1 MSAATRDNFEKG
13 LINIIRHVTFLNK
26 IDIFQRKVKEDI
38 SKIGKLTNNFVSADK
53 SRNVTQINM
62 TKTCRKIENMRLI
75 SNPKN
80 PPKFNQN
87 VCVKCLPKSKAFIRL
102 KGATNNTK
110 SELGKISKTMIDDI
124 NSELKKNF
132 GLKLM
137 EKYKINN

>member
-1 MSAATRDNFEKG
+1 MSAATQDNFEKG
-13 LINIIRHVTFLNK
+13 LINIIRHITFLNL
-26 IDIFQRKVKEDI
+26 DIFQRKEDI

-53 SRNVTQINM
+53 SRNITQINM
-62 TKTCRKIENMRLI
+62 TKTCGKIENMRLI

-80 PPKFNQN
+80 PPKFNQD

-124 NSELKKNF
+124 NSELKK
-132 GLKLM
+132 KLWV
-137 EKYKINN
+137 KIDGEIQN

>member
-1 MSAATRDNFEKG
+1 MSAATQDNFEKG
-13 LINIIRHVTFLNK
+13 LINIIRHITFLNNL
-26 IDIFQRKVKEDI
+26 DIFQRKEDI

-53 SRNVTQINM
+53 SRNITQINM

-80 PPKFNQN
+80 PPKFNQD

-124 NSELKKNF
+124 NSELKK
-132 GLKLM
+132 KLWV
-137 EKYKINN
+137 KIDGEIQN

>member
-1 MSAATRDNFEKG
+1 MSAATQDNFEKG
-13 LINIIRHVTFLNK
+13 LINIIRHITFLNNL
-26 IDIFQRKVKEDI
+26 DIFQRKEDI

-53 SRNVTQINM
+53 SRNITQINM
-62 TKTCRKIENMRLI
+62 TKTCGKIENMRLI

-80 PPKFNQN
+80 PPKFNQD

-124 NSELKKNF
+124 NSELKK
-132 GLKLM
+132 KLWV
-137 EKYKINN
+137 KIDGEIQN